1 MFNSEAQQRFAR
13 KLIRPFS
20 SIRKQD
26 VENEVRALDKLCT
39 SKHPNI
45 VQVLGH
51 GKLKE
56 DGAFVYIDMELCDI
70 TLERYIGW
78 EQVGDLVNWETI
90 IHKDE
95 VRLHA
100 YNIMRDILRGL
111 LYIHSLG
118 EVHRDL
124 NPRNG

>member
-13 KLIRPFS
+13 KLVRGILT
-20 SIRKQD
+20 QD
-26 VENEVRALDKLCT
+26 VKNEVRALDKLCT

-45 VQVLGH
+45 VQILGH

-56 DGAFVYIDMELCDI
+56 DGAFFYIDMELCDI
-70 TLERYIGW
+70 TLERYMHG
-78 EQVGDLVNWETI
+78 EQVEDLVNWETI
-90 IHKDE
+90 IRNDE

-111 LYIHSLG
+111 LYIHSLD